1 MRPQHNADRT
11 DRGPDITRT
20 KSVSAQAGHVG
31 SAKWPR
37 SEPID
42 PAHRPSAAAASYL
55 ETVDGQFSTSE
66 RRIAVSA
73 RWAKRRRANLTG
85 RPHAKRRG
93 AGCPLGR
100 PV

>member
-73 RWAKRRRANLTG
+73 TDLQMVL
-85 RPHAKRRG
+85 HG
-93 AGCPLGR
+93 ASTERLVGNSTYVLAMHPS
-100 PV
+100 